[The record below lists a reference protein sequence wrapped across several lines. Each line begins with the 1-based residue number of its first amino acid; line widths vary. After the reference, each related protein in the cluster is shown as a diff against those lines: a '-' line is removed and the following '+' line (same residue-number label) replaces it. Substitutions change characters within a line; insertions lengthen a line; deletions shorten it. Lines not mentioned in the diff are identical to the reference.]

1 MCQIHPERL
10 RFGAIA
16 LDHLS
21 SVQKK
26 DDISV
31 NSVVQDPSCQVQPTH
46 TAAPC
51 MGAHWEGKGESQS
64 AGSWWGLQ

>member
-16 LDHLS
+16 LDHLC

-31 NSVVQDPSCQVQPTH
+31 NTVVQDPSCQVQPTH
-46 TAAPC
+46 THRRSMYGRPL
-51 MGAHWEGKGESQS
+51 GRKG
-64 AGSWWGLQ
+64 